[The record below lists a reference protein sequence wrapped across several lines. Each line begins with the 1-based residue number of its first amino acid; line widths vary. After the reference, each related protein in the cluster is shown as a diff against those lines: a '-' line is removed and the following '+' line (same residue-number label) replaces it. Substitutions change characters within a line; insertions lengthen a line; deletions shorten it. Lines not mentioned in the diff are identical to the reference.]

1 MINPL
6 PLMNLPK
13 LSSEQLQA
21 AQAPLNR
28 KIFLQGEPGS
38 GKTTAG
44 LARLAFLLESGIPAE
59 QILILLPQRTLAKP
73 YYDYLTQNPLPPG
86 SLPTIVTLGGLSQ
99 RTIQLFWPAISA
111 EAGFARP
118 HQPPLF
124 LTLETAQYYMS
135 KVVEPFL
142 NQGYFEQLVID
153 RNRLYSQLLDNLNKA
168 ALIGFAHTTLGERLK
183 QAWNGQPQHLI
194 LFDQAQDCMNAF
206 REYCMANN
214 LLDFSLQIEL
224 FIHYLW
230 RSFLVRN
237 YLHTHFHHLIYD
249 NIEEDAPAAHD
260 VIGEWLPV
268 FDSAL
273 LIYDQQGGYRVFLG
287 ADPQSAAS
295 LADFCDEIVEF
306 PPNLICPPTVR
317 QFQSALVKAVQRQLT
332 HEELTPPIK
341 TAFSHL
347 PARFYPEM
355 VDQVCKTIDELV
367 HQKQVAPS
375 EIAVLAPFMSDSL
388 RFSLMSRLEEYQI
401 PARSHRPSRSL
412 YDEPAVRTLITLAKL
427 AHPHW
432 EMPPSR
438 EEIRSMLVHC
448 IEDLDLVR
456 ADLLMQMGFTAK
468 KQSFPLRP
476 FEEIGEDGRERI
488 TYSAGLRYSRLRE
501 WLLNYIEQGEEEEL
515 DVFFAFL
522 FGEVLSQPGY
532 GFHDHLDDAAV
543 TARVIE
549 SIKKFRQVIEPV
561 RSQQPG
567 FSVGMEYLNMV
578 GQGVISAL
586 YLPPSEE
593 EDAVLISPAYSF
605 IINNR
610 SVRFQFWLDCGNY
623 GWWERLFQP
632 LTHPY
637 VLSRN
642 WQPGRLWTDA
652 DEYETNQQSL
662 IRIIRGLTYRCR
674 EHIFLCT
681 SRINERGAE
690 ERGALLLAF
699 QGLLRRLHQQ
709 GGES

>member
-1 MINPL
+1 MS
-6 PLMNLPK
+6 LPK
-13 LSSEQLQA
+13 LFSEQNQIAQA
-21 AQAPLNR
+21 ALNK

-44 LARLAFLLESGIPAE
+44 LARLAYLLENGIPAE

-73 YYDYLTQNPLPPG
+73 YYDYISRTPLPPG
-86 SLPTIVTLGGLSQ
+86 GVPTIVTLGGLSQ

-111 EAGFARP
+111 EAGFAQP

-124 LTLETAQYYMS
+124 LTLETAQYYMA

-142 NQGYFEQLVID
+142 AMGYFEQLVID

-168 ALIGFAHTTLGERLK
+168 ALVGFAHTTLGERLK

-194 LFDQAQDCMNAF
+194 LFDQVQECINAF
-206 REYCMANN
+206 RNYCLENN

-224 FIHYLW
+224 FLHYLW

-237 YLHTHFHHLIYD
+237 YLQTQFRHLIYD

-273 LIYDQQGGYRVFLG
+273 LIYDQHGGHRIFLG
-287 ADPQSAAS
+287 ADPQSG
-295 LADFCDEIVEF
+295 LLLKEFCDEIVEF
-306 PPNLICPPTVR
+306 PPSLRCPPPVR
-317 QFQSALVKAVQRQLT
+317 QFQSAMVKAVQRRLT
-332 HEELTPPIK
+332 IEDLDGAVK
-341 TAFSHL
+341 TAFTHL

-355 VDQVCKTIDELV
+355 VDQVCKTVDQLV
-367 HQKQVAPS
+367 HQEKVPAG
-375 EIAVLAPFMSDSL
+375 EIAILAPFVSDSL
-388 RFSLMSRLEEYQI
+388 RFSLMNRLEEYQI

-412 YDEPAVRTLITLAKL
+412 YDEPAVRSLLTLAKL

-432 EMPPSR
+432 KMPPTR

-456 ADLLMQMGFTAK
+456 ADLLMQMGFTSK
-468 KQSFPLRP
+468 GHSFPLRP
-476 FEEIGEDGRERI
+476 FDEIGTDGRERI
-488 TYSAGLRYSRLRE
+488 TYSAGLRYSRLRD
-501 WLLNYIEQGEEEEL
+501 WLLNYIEQEEEQEL

-532 GFHDHLDDAAV
+532 GFHHRLDDATV
-543 TARVIE
+543 TARLIE
-549 SIKKFRQVIEPV
+549 SIQKFRQVIEPI
-561 RSQQPG
+561 RSRQPG
-567 FSVGMEYLNMV
+567 FSVGLEYLTMV

-586 YLPPSEE
+586 YILPSEE

-605 IINNR
+605 IISNR
-610 SVRFQFWLDCGNY
+610 SVRFQFWLDCGNI
-623 GWWERLFQP
+623 GWWERLYQP

-637 VLSRN
+637 VLSRY
-642 WQPGRLWTDA
+642 WQPGRVWTDVE
-652 DEYETNQQSL
+652 EYETNQQSL
-662 IRIIRGLTYRCR
+662 MRIIYGLTYRCT

-699 QGLLRRLHQQ
+699 QGLLRRLHQR
-709 GGES
+709 EAAHE